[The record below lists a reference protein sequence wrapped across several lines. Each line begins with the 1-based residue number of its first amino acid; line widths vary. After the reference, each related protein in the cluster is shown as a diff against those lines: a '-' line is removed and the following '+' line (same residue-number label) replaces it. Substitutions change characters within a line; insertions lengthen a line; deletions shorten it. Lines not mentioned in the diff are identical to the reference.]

1 VWQFK
6 GWAFPLIVIGSN
18 SILIYLAPHFIDF
31 SYATHFF
38 FDGVFKNTG
47 DYQPLLLATAVVL
60 VKWLFLYLLYKKRIF
75 LRV

>member
-1 VWQFK
+1 
-6 GWAFPLIVIGSN
+6 VIGSN

-31 SYATHFF
+31 GYATHFF

-47 DYQPLLLATAVVL
+47 DYQPLLLASSIVL